1 MRACAAIGAAGL
13 LVAAAACG
21 NGSGDATDTSAVA
34 PSPVV
39 DAGPVAAIELVVGDC
54 LGQVAVG
61 ARERSRIASAPVVS
75 CEQRHSLEIF
85 AEFVLDPAAFATD
98 PPGAYPGQ
106 ERVVDA
112 ADQGCVAQLE
122 RLADEA
128 AFGLM
133 ALWPTP
139 DSWGQGDRTVACAAF
154 RPDGMPFEGRQLLAA
169 G

>member
-1 MRACAAIGAAGL
+1 MRARAIGAAGL
-13 LVAAAACG
+13 LVLVVACG
-21 NGSGDATDTSAVA
+21 NGSDDDAGTAAVVA
-34 PSPVV
+34 SPVIE
-39 DAGPVAAIELVVGDC
+39 AGPVAAVELVVGDC

-75 CEQRHSLEIF
+75 CERSHSLEVF
-85 AEFVLDPAAFATD
+85 AEFALDPAAFVTD

-112 ADQGCVAQLE
+112 ADQGCVGLLE
-122 RLADEA
+122 RLADES

-139 DSWGQGDRTVACAAF
+139 DSWAEGDRTVACAAF
-154 RPDGMPFEGRQLLAA
+154 RADGTPFESRHLLAT